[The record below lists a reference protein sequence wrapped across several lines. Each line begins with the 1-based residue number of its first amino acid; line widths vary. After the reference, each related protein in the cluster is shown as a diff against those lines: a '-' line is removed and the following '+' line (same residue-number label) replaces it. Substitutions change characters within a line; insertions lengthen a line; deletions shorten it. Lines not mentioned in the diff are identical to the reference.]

1 MSRYGWDAQV
11 GRVRMPVTGGT
22 VNSETFTLPRNTK
35 ALTLFIA
42 TTLAGVATLK
52 LQALEPTVDVDA
64 GTENWRDVVV
74 YNLSTPGTNAIS
86 LTNAQ
91 TNNQAITFPVTGLGG
106 GTFRWVAS
114 ADQSGAAQTF
124 HMIISTDK

>member
-1 MSRYGWDAQV
+1 MARHGWDAQP
-11 GRVRMPVTGGT
+11 GRVRMPAAGDT
-22 VNSETFTLPRNTK
+22 VNSEPFSLPRNTK
-35 ALTLFIA
+35 ALLLFIA
-42 TTLAGVATLK
+42 TTLAGAATLA

-64 GTENWRDVVV
+64 GTENWRAVAV

-91 TNNQAITFPVTGLGG
+91 ASGAISFPVTGLGG
-106 GTFRWVAS
+106 GVFRWVAS

-124 HMIISTDK
+124 HMLFSTDV